1 MINTPA
7 AQEPAATRKL
17 NWKKVL
23 PWAFYDWANSAYATV
38 VLSGFFPI
46 FLKDHW
52 MPADTAVEVS
62 SFRLGAAN
70 STAGLIVACLAPVL
84 GAIADRG
91 SARKRFLLF
100 FAAMG
105 VVMTASLQFVAKGN
119 WAAAILL
126 YVMATIGFAGA
137 NIFYDSLLVT
147 VADEDKF
154 DMVSALGY
162 SMGYLGGGLLFAFN
176 VVMVGNAQKFGFAD
190 TSQAVRFAFI
200 LVAIWWAV
208 FSIPLFLWV
217 KEPKLAAVK
226 VPAKEA
232 ITAGVRQLLET
243 FRHIY
248 SLKMV
253 FLFLLAYWLYIDGV
267 DTIILMATDYGRSLG
282 FDPEKLITALLITQ
296 FVGFPAAIAF
306 GKIGERIGAR
316 RGIFIA
322 LAVYLG
328 VTIWGYRMQSAN
340 EFFGLAITI
349 GLVQGGVQS
358 LSRSLYARLI
368 PKDKAGEFFGFYNM
382 LGKFAAVLG
391 PMFMGVVGVLTGN
404 PRLSIFAVAALFIAG
419 GTLLYFVREPRPALG
434 VIKTPIIKHQ

>member
-1 MINTPA
+1 MN
-7 AQEPAATRKL
+7 KL
-17 NWKKVL
+17 NWKKAL
-23 PWAFYDWANSAYATV
+23 PWAFYDWANSAYATT
-38 VLSGFFPI
+38 VLAGFFPI
-46 FLKDHW
+46 FLKDFW
-52 MPADTAVEVS
+52 TPAGTAETLS

-70 STAGLIVACLAPVL
+70 STAGIIVACLAPVL

-91 SARKRFLLF
+91 GARKRFLLF
-100 FAAMG
+100 FATMG
-105 VVMTASLQFVAKGN
+105 IVMTASLHFVAKGN
-119 WAAAILL
+119 WPAAVLL
-126 YVMATIGFAGA
+126 YVVATIGFSGA

-147 VADEDKF
+147 VADEKKF
-154 DMVSALGY
+154 EMVSALGY
-162 SMGYLGGGLLFAFN
+162 SMGYLGGGLLFLFN
-176 VVMVGNAQKFGFAD
+176 VIMVSNPAKFGFAD
-190 TSQAVRFAFI
+190 AAEAVRFAFI
-200 LVAIWWAV
+200 LCAIWWAI
-208 FSIPLFLWV
+208 FSVPLFLWV
-217 KEPKLAAVK
+217 KEPKLETQK
-226 VPAKEA
+226 VPAAKA
-232 ITAGVRQLLET
+232 IAAGLRQLLET

-248 SLKMV
+248 GMKMV

-267 DTIILMATDYGRSLG
+267 DTIILMAVDYGKSLG
-282 FDPEKLITALLITQ
+282 FDSGALIKALLITQ
-296 FVGFPAAIAF
+296 FVGFPAALVF

-328 VTIWGYRMQSAN
+328 VTVWGYRMKSAN

-391 PMFMGVVGVLTGN
+391 PSLMGVVGVATGN

-419 GTLLYFVREPRPALG
+419 GTLLYFVREPQLDPK
-434 VIKTPIIKHQ
+434 V

>member
-1 MINTPA
+1 MN
-7 AQEPAATRKL
+7 KL
-17 NWKKVL
+17 NWRKAL
-23 PWAFYDWANSAYATV
+23 PWAFYDWANSAYATT
-38 VLSGFFPI
+38 VLAGFFPI
-46 FLKDHW
+46 FLKDFW
-52 MPADTAVEVS
+52 TPAGTAETVS

-70 STAGLIVACLAPVL
+70 STAGIIVACLAPIL

-91 SARKRFLLF
+91 GARKRFLLF
-100 FAAMG
+100 FATMG
-105 VVMTASLQFVAKGN
+105 IVMTASLHWVAKGN
-119 WAAAILL
+119 WPAAVLL
-126 YVMATIGFAGA
+126 YVVATIGFSGA

-147 VADEDKF
+147 VAEEKKF

-162 SMGYLGGGLLFAFN
+162 SMGYLGGGLLFLFN
-176 VVMVGNAQKFGFAD
+176 VIMVSNPTKFGFPDAAE
-190 TSQAVRFAFI
+190 AVRFAFI
-200 LVAIWWAV
+200 VCAIWWAV
-208 FSIPLFLWV
+208 FSVPLFLWV
-217 KEPKLAAVK
+217 KEPKLETEKVSAAK
-226 VPAKEA
+226 A
-232 ITAGVRQLLET
+232 IAAGLRQLLET

-248 SLKMV
+248 GMKTV

-267 DTIILMATDYGRSLG
+267 DTIILMAVDYGKSLG
-282 FDPEKLITALLITQ
+282 FDSGKLIKALLITQ
-296 FVGFPAAIAF
+296 FVGFPAALVF

-328 VTIWGYRMQSAN
+328 VTVWGYRMKSAN

-391 PMFMGVVGVLTGN
+391 PTLMGLVGVMTGN

-419 GTLLYFVREPRPALG
+419 GTLLYFVKEPERMAEA
-434 VIKTPIIKHQ
+434 

>member
-1 MINTPA
+1 LS
-7 AQEPAATRKL
+7 KL
-17 NWKKVL
+17 NWKKAL
-23 PWAFYDWANSAYATV
+23 PWAFYDWANSAYATT
-38 VLSGFFPI
+38 VLSGLFPI
-46 FLKDHW
+46 FLKQYW
-52 MPADTAVEVS
+52 MPPDTPVEVGT
-62 SFRLGAAN
+62 FRLGAAN
-70 STAGLIVACLAPVL
+70 STAGIVVACLAPIL

-91 SARKRFLLF
+91 GARKRFLLF
-100 FAAMG
+100 FAMMG
-105 VVMTASLQFVAKGN
+105 IVLTASLHFVAKGN
-119 WAAAILL
+119 WAAAVFL
-126 YVMATIGFAGA
+126 YVMATIGFFGA

-147 VADEDKF
+147 VADEQKL

-176 VVMVGNAQKFGFAD
+176 VFMVNNPAKFGFAD
-190 TSQAVRFAFI
+190 ESEAVRFAFI
-200 LVAIWWAV
+200 LVSIWWGA

-217 KEPKLAAVK
+217 KESRLEGQK
-226 VPAKEA
+226 VPARQA
-232 ITAGVRQLLET
+232 VAAGLRQLAET

-248 SLKMV
+248 GMKMV

-267 DTIILMATDYGRSLG
+267 DTIILMATDFGTSLG
-282 FDPEKLITALLITQ
+282 FDSKTLIKALLITQ

-306 GKIGERIGAR
+306 GKIGERIGAK

-322 LAVYLG
+322 LAVYLA
-328 VTIWGYRMQSAN
+328 VTIWGYRMKSAN
-340 EFFGLAITI
+340 EFFALAITI

-391 PMFMGVVGVLTGN
+391 PTFMGLVSVLTGK

-419 GTLLYFVREPRPALG
+419 GTLLYFVREPESAA
-434 VIKTPIIKHQ
+434 VAK